1 MSSSSTFQTTP
12 TIVSLPPPVLSYSDD
27 QESIDVH
34 TSSVTPPR
42 ELLCPITL
50 SLFRNP
56 VLAAD
61 GFT

>member
-1 MSSSSTFQTTP
+1 MSFQTP
-12 TIVSLPPPVLSYSDD
+12 TIVSLPPPVLDYADD
-27 QESIDVH
+27 PLIIESH
-34 TSSVTPPR
+34 TSSITPPR